1 MATRAI
7 AVLFFSHTNHC
18 VKSYLVIGFTT
29 IFGQNG
35 AQRRMLAFFFAR
47 KPPLDI
53 YSAFL

>member
-1 MATRAI
+1 MATRVI
-7 AVLFFSHTNHC
+7 AVLFFGLATEI
-18 VKSYLVIGFTT
+18 VKSYPVIGLPP

-35 AQRRMLAFFFAR
+35 AQRRIDGLFFAR